1 MELLTTFLLVT
12 NAMLVAVG
20 VNTPTP
26 ALHMPPEILEDSE
39 LGTQG
44 KPIKLKFTFS
54 VVKYW
59 IFYMHLCSI

>member
-54 VVKYW
+54 VVKY
-59 IFYMHLCSI
+59 